1 MKQSSKNISIID
13 KGELVDGTLACRG
26 RLVINGTV
34 KGCLEGDNII
44 ISQDGVVQADT
55 KVNNMTLGGTFEGE
69 IRVAQELIILST
81 GNCSGKI
88 FCKNIVMEAGGMLNA
103 SVTHIEAEH
112 THTRRSFKNLLESP
126 KK

>member
-13 KGELVDGTLACRG
+13 KGEMVDGTLACQG

-34 KGCLEGDNII
+34 KGNLKGDNII
-44 ISQDGVVQADT
+44 VSQDGVIQANT
-55 KVNNMTLGGTFEGE
+55 EVNNMTLGGAFEGE

-81 GNCSGKI
+81 GNCSGKV

-103 SVTHIEAEH
+103 SVTHIESEQ
-112 THTRRSFKNLLESP
+112 THTRSFKNLLKSP

>member
-1 MKQSSKNISIID
+1 MNKSSKNISIID
-13 KGELVDGTLACRG
+13 KGELVEGKLACKG

-34 KGCLEGDNII
+34 KGNLEGDNVI
-44 ISQDGVVQADT
+44 ISQEGIVHADT
-55 KVNNMTLGGTFEGE
+55 KVNNMTLGGTHEGE

-103 SVTHIEAEH
+103 SVTHIESEQVH
-112 THTRRSFKNLLESP
+112 SRSFKNLLTSS

>member
-1 MKQSSKNISIID
+1 VKKSSKNISIID
-13 KGELVDGTLACRG
+13 KGELVDGKLDCKG
-26 RLVINGTV
+26 RLVVNGTV
-34 KGCLEGDNII
+34 KGSLEGDNVI
-44 ISQDGVVQADT
+44 ISQDGIVQADT
-55 KVNNMTLGGTFEGE
+55 KVNNLTLGGTLEGE

-103 SVTHIEAEH
+103 SVTHIAAEQIH
-112 THTRRSFKNLLESP
+112 TRSFKNLLTSP

>member
-1 MKQSSKNISIID
+1 MKQRSKNISIID
-13 KGELVDGTLACRG
+13 KGELVDGTLACKG
-26 RLVINGTV
+26 RLVVNGTV
-34 KGCLEGDNII
+34 KGNLEGDNII
-44 ISQDGVVQADT
+44 VSQDGIIKADT
-55 KVNNMTLGGTFEGE
+55 KVNNMTLGGTFEGR

-103 SVTHIEAEH
+103 SVTHIEEEK
-112 THTRRSFKNLLESP
+112 TQSFKKLLESP